1 MNEQF
6 WSFREM
12 KKRSFKN
19 QQRNTKMENRLND
32 VEKINAFLLNERFF
46 LLKFWKE
53 MFLFTERTIFSN
65 KLFKEQLHV
74 FSP

>member
-1 MNEQF
+1 
-6 WSFREM
+6 
-12 KKRSFKN
+12 
-19 QQRNTKMENRLND
+19 MENRLND